1 MWRSIA
7 SATLNLFLIA
17 LVLVAG
23 LILWGRSEFTS
34 QGPLAEGVCIDV
46 GKGATL
52 SAVADQLE
60 RKGAVASGSLFK
72 IGLRYQDKARAL
84 KHGSF
89 LIAPKASM
97 NEIGDVIT
105 RGGANTCGSEMVYV
119 VGVSRVM
126 TAYRTMDP
134 ATAQMREE
142 FRFAATEDAPEGFE
156 TILREA
162 GLRHRVSIAEGAT
175 SWQIVKALSGIEAL
189 SGEISSVP
197 PEGSLAPQS
206 YEFVT
211 GAARSEVI
219 AQMQARQEAI
229 LADAWAARS
238 DQTAV
243 TTPKEALILAS
254 IIEKETAVADER
266 RIVSSVFSNRIRKG
280 IRLQTD
286 PTVIYGITNGEG
298 TLGRGLRRS
307 ELNRPTAYNTYLIDG
322 LPPTP
327 SANPGK
333 AAIEAALNPAT
344 TEYIFFVADGTGG
357 HVFAKTLR
365 EHNANV
371 AKWRAIE
378 AERANP

>member
-23 LILWGRSEFTS
+23 LILWGRAEFTS

-46 GKGATL
+46 GKGASL

-134 ATAQMREE
+134 ATAQMRE
-142 FRFAATEDAPEGFE
+142 
-156 TILREA
+156 
-162 GLRHRVSIAEGAT
+162 
-175 SWQIVKALSGIEAL
+175 
-189 SGEISSVP
+189 
-197 PEGSLAPQS
+197 
-206 YEFVT
+206 
-211 GAARSEVI
+211 
-219 AQMQARQEAI
+219 
-229 LADAWAARS
+229 
-238 DQTAV
+238 
-243 TTPKEALILAS
+243 
-254 IIEKETAVADER
+254 
-266 RIVSSVFSNRIRKG
+266 
-280 IRLQTD
+280 
-286 PTVIYGITNGEG
+286 
-298 TLGRGLRRS
+298 
-307 ELNRPTAYNTYLIDG
+307 
-322 LPPTP
+322 
-327 SANPGK
+327 
-333 AAIEAALNPAT
+333 
-344 TEYIFFVADGTGG
+344 
-357 HVFAKTLR
+357 
-365 EHNANV
+365 
-371 AKWRAIE
+371 
-378 AERANP
+378 